1 MSADAMLSLT
11 ATLNIQP
18 GEIPPT
24 IHLKQDSNSMDILLH
39 IATKSEAQMET
50 GGTAILKG
58 IKPDSSELFIVL
70 PMVLA
75 LLYFYY
81 GFSPEAR
88 WSIMEKNAAIDERG
102 IKLTFTDERMKTHV
116 IAADDVREIVEKEE
130 VWMLMLKGARYTC
143 LMLPASAVNPD
154 VAQLLRQLVAKA
166 H

>member
-1 MSADAMLSLT
+1 MSANAMLSLT

-70 PMVLA
+70 PIASMDTQYIDVELTSDEIGQMTDVA
-75 LLYFYY
+75 GKY
-81 GFSPEAR
+81 R
-88 WSIMEKNAAIDERG
+88 CTISIIDSEN
-102 IKLTFTDERMKTHV
+102 V
-116 IAADDVREIVEKEE
+116 ISQSDYEDYDLITVQPFIAEVEK
-130 VWMLMLKGARYTC
+130 
-143 LMLPASAVNPD
+143 SA
-154 VAQLLRQLVAKA
+154 AE
-166 H
+166 